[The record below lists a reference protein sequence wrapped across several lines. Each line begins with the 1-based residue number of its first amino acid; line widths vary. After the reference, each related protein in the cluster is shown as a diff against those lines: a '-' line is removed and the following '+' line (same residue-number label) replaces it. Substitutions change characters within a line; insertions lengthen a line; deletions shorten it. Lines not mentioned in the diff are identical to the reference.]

1 MHHNLLYY
9 KLRGLNMAIK
19 LSVTSKEILENKF
32 KVSPRGYDPFDVD
45 QFLDKI
51 LKDYRVIESNYL
63 VASKEIDALKNQIKQ
78 LEEEKKQLEIENAK
92 YAKKFE
98 GIIDN
103 KNVTI
108 DNIDLMKRISRLEKF
123 IYNKGFDPKTI
134 K

>member
-1 MHHNLLYY
+1 
-9 KLRGLNMAIK
+9 MAIK

-63 VASKEIDALKNQIKQ
+63 VSSKEIDALKNQIKQ

-98 GIIDN
+98 GIKDN

-123 IYNKGFDPKTI
+123 IYNNGFDPKTI